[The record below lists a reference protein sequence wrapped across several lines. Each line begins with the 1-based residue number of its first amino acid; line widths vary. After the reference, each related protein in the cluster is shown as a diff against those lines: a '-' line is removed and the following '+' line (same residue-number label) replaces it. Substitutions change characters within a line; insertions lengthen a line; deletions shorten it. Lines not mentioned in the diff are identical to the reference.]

1 MIAVNPTDGTTLP
14 RREQNEMRVLSLE
27 EERRLL
33 SVIGMHRLGVA
44 ILFDLATGL
53 RIGELCALKWS
64 DINFQKQTVKIS
76 RTLQRIKK
84 SQAERDDN
92 LSYGHCTHIIEASV
106 KTQSGFREIPIP
118 NNVFAKLME
127 YKVQI
132 QDQEKAMCCGCYM
145 DNGYLFASP
154 MGGCVEP
161 SHMRDVLNYLLQ
173 VAGIDHVN
181 FHALRHTFATRA
193 IERGVNVKTLSDILG
208 HSQVQITM
216 DLYCHTSLDHMRDV
230 MNSMADLF

>member
-1 MIAVNPTDGTTLP
+1 MEQARINGMIAVNPTEGITFP
-14 RREQNEMRVLSLE
+14 RREQNEMPVLSLE

-33 SVIGMHRLGVA
+33 SVVGVHRLGMA

-84 SQAERDDN
+84 SQSEWDDDF
-92 LSYGHCTHIIEASV
+92 SYGHCTHIMEAS
-106 KTQSGFREIPIP
+106 
-118 NNVFAKLME
+118 
-127 YKVQI
+127 
-132 QDQEKAMCCGCYM
+132 
-145 DNGYLFASP
+145 
-154 MGGCVEP
+154 
-161 SHMRDVLNYLLQ
+161 
-173 VAGIDHVN
+173 
-181 FHALRHTFATRA
+181 
-193 IERGVNVKTLSDILG
+193 VKTLSDILG

>member
-1 MIAVNPTDGTTLP
+1 MNQA
-14 RREQNEMRVLSLE
+14 
-27 EERRLL
+27 
-33 SVIGMHRLGVA
+33 
-44 ILFDLATGL
+44 GL

-76 RTLQRIKK
+76 CTLQRIKK

-132 QDQEKAMCCGCYM
+132 
-145 DNGYLFASP
+145 
-154 MGGCVEP
+154 
-161 SHMRDVLNYLLQ
+161 
-173 VAGIDHVN
+173 
-181 FHALRHTFATRA
+181 
-193 IERGVNVKTLSDILG
+193 
-208 HSQVQITM
+208 TM
-216 DLYCHTSLDHMRDV
+216 DLYCHTFLDHICDV